1 MLPIEKLKEFAEKAG
16 LAEAADVREGFIYPR
31 GMEEFARL
39 VWEEAY
45 WEGWDQG
52 GTDAI
57 LKERG

>member
-39 VWEEAY
+39 VWEEGY
-45 WEGWDQG
+45 ETGHDEGYEQ
-52 GTDAI
+52 AI